1 VQISGKKKIRV
12 FFIFL
17 LCIFIVLFLIANRPD
32 FLSTGT
38 IEFAF
43 GCFYFSFSAIFFIY
57 CLKNKHDDTEICPI
71 DVLYGL
77 AVLITLLSFLFFSN
91 QRVLFHQAY
100 TVFATFVLYLLI
112 RFSYKRYIYNKQ
124 ILLVSFLVGIA
135 GIEACRGLVQL
146 LSGSEMKGLFYNVN
160 HFGMYIAL
168 NIPLAV
174 VLISERKK
182 EFLTRLLFFSILG
195 LLLVCVILS
204 ECRTV
209 YVALALTLLLMLLIR
224 YGHIFKSVYLRSSR
238 YILFA
243 WGLISVITLG
253 TAAFFIYYLKP
264 LSAVG
269 RILVWKVSLQMFSE
283 FPVLGVG
290 FNNFSR
296 LYNLYQGRF
305 FSQGLGTEME
315 RLSASPISY
324 AFNDYLEGAVEFGIL
339 GFVIFA
345 LFWYLIMRSAW
356 EVFRRFHIVRG
367 RKAMSDK
374 REKSVEAEAPPE
386 LADSQ
391 VPVRTSD
398 RTKLDKDSLT
408 FGMAGLVMLYM
419 IMSFFYY
426 PSRIIPIYII
436 FNICLACV
444 VSENLKFR
452 ARTSRLDTN
461 SRIESSGTNKLL
473 QKFKVPGRFSR
484 PILVA
489 FSLLSFLVSA
499 FFLPAFYKQFEA
511 EKNWQTA
518 RVLNEE
524 GNRSKALES
533 YSRLYPRLKWDG
545 NFLHHYGKILLN
557 TGNTREAIR
566 YLEQGK
572 EFWPNPYLL
581 EDLAIAHEKDGNLDE
596 AISNASLASSIL
608 PWRLTSKFLLANL
621 YNKKGDISNAAKY
634 ARLVMDTPMK
644 IWTEEG
650 EGLKAKAW
658 IFKKD
663 LDSAFKLPRTPQE
676 EAVSLLPAKY
686 RYDVINALKAA
697 GDNAEQLIQGIH
709 AVDPE
714 KRTALAFL
722 LVNMPERD
730 LKTLSAD
737 FILANIG
744 YAFKARS
751 FLLFDRNIPEDVF
764 LNYIL
769 PYAVLN
775 ERRDNWRPFFY
786 DKFIEIIRMSP
797 SFEEALMNL
806 NRDLFNMFRIVFLN
820 IDIYSSMNSPFETIE
835 KGCGSCL
842 ELAIMFIDAC
852 RAVGIPA
859 RLVIIPQWPH
869 SRLGHAW
876 SEVYVNGQW
885 HCFGAFDPSRLD
897 GIVERRVA
905 MRMDVSRAEHRVYA
919 VSFQKTDIQMT
930 FWEDISFIDI
940 TERYVSYDER
950 K

>member
-1 VQISGKKKIRV
+1 VQISGKKKIRL

-17 LCIFIVLFLIANRPD
+17 LCIFISLFLIATRPD

-43 GCFYFSFSAIFFIY
+43 GCFYFSFSAIFFIF
-57 CLKNKHDDTEICPI
+57 CLKNKHNHTEIYPI

-77 AVLITLLSFLFFSN
+77 VVLITLLSFLFFSN
-91 QRVLFHQAY
+91 QRLLFHQAY
-100 TVFATFVLYLLI
+100 TVFAAFVLYLLI
-112 RFSYKRYIYNKQ
+112 RFSYKRYIYKKQ

-135 GIEACRGLVQL
+135 GIEACRGLVQF
-146 LSGSEMKGLFYNVN
+146 LSGSEMKGLFFNVN

-168 NIPLAV
+168 NIPLAF
-174 VLISERKK
+174 VLTSGRKK
-182 EFLTRLLFFSILG
+182 GLLTQLLYFSILG

-209 YVALALTLLLMLLIR
+209 YVGLTLTLLLMLFIHH
-224 YGHIFKSVYLRSSR
+224 GHIFKRVYLRSSR
-238 YILFA
+238 YLLFA
-243 WGLISVITLG
+243 WGLISVISIG
-253 TAAFFIYYLKP
+253 TATVFIYYLKP
-264 LSAVG
+264 LSVVG
-269 RILVWKVSLQMFSE
+269 RILVWKISVQMFSK
-283 FPVLGVG
+283 FPISGVG
-290 FNNFSR
+290 FNNFSS

-305 FSQGLGTEME
+305 FNQGLGTEIE

-324 AFNDYLEGAVEFGIL
+324 AFNDYLESAVEFGIL
-339 GFVIFA
+339 GLVIFA
-345 LFWYLIMRSAW
+345 LFWYLIMKNVWDA
-356 EVFRRFHIVRG
+356 FRRFHTVRG
-367 RKAMSDK
+367 HKAMPGM
-374 REKSVEAEAPPE
+374 REKSLKAEDPPE

-391 VPVRTSD
+391 IPIGTSD

-408 FGMAGLVMLYM
+408 FGMAGSVMLYM
-419 IMSFFYY
+419 LMSFFYY
-426 PSRIIPIYII
+426 PSKIIPIYII

-444 VSENLKFR
+444 VSENLKFG

-461 SRIESSGTNKLL
+461 SRIKSSGTNKLL
-473 QKFKVPGRFSR
+473 QKFRVPGRLSR

-499 FFLPAFYKQFEA
+499 FFLPAFYKQSEA
-511 EKNWQTA
+511 EKMWQTA
-518 RVLNEE
+518 RIFNEE
-524 GNRSKALES
+524 GDRSKALES
-533 YSRLYPRLKWDG
+533 YNRLYPRLKWDG
-545 NFLHHYGKILLN
+545 NFLHQYGKILLS
-557 TGNTREAIR
+557 TGNTREAVR

-581 EDLAIAHEKDGNLDE
+581 EDLAIAHEKDRNLNE
-596 AISNASLASSIL
+596 AISSASLASSIL
-608 PWRLTSKFLLANL
+608 PWRLTSKFLLANF
-621 YNKKGDISNAAKY
+621 YYTQGDISKAANY
-634 ARLVMDTPMK
+634 AHLVMETPMK

-650 EGLKAKAW
+650 EELKAKAW
-658 IFKKD
+658 IFKQD

-676 EAVSLLPAKY
+676 AAVLLLPARY
-686 RYDVINALKAA
+686 RYDVRKALKAA
-697 GDNAEQLIQGIH
+697 GENAGQLIQGIH

-714 KRTALAFL
+714 KRAALAFL
-722 LVNMPERD
+722 LVNMSERD

-737 FILANIG
+737 FILSNIR

-751 FLLFDRNIPEDVF
+751 SLLFDRNIPEDVF

-775 ERRDNWRPFFY
+775 ERRDNWRPLFY

-820 IDIYSSMNSPFETIE
+820 IDIYSSMNSPLETIK

-876 SEVYVNGQW
+876 SEVYVNGRW
-885 HCFGAFDPSRLD
+885 HCFGAFDPARLD

-905 MRMDVSRAEHRVYA
+905 MRMDASRAEHRVYA